1 MRKEEETTLGFKQ
14 WIMKT
19 IIVTITLLGVVYVI
33 QLYFDVQIL
42 VDTLIAITIVLVIGF
57 THEALHYRVAV
68 RLGYAPKWWR
78 TKLRMG
84 FEIAHH
90 SNRKQWLVD
99 KKKIAI
105 APYIVLIPISV
116 GVLCIGIYFEN
127 IGVTIAGIGSLL
139 LHGISWPTEGKEI

>member
-1 MRKEEETTLGFKQ
+1 MKEEEETSIGFKQ
-14 WIMKT
+14 WVTKT
-19 IIVTITLLGVVYVI
+19 IIVTLTLLAIVYLI

-57 THEALHYRVAV
+57 THEALHYRVATK
-68 RLGYAPKWWR
+68 LGYTPKWWR

-90 SNRKQWLVD
+90 TNRKQWTID
-99 KKKIAI
+99 KKKIAT
-105 APYIVLIPISV
+105 APYVVLIPITIV
-116 GVLCIGIYFEN
+116 VLLLGIYFEN
-127 IGVTIAGIGSLL
+127 LGLIIAGVGSLL